1 MNSDFKVAHP
11 HSGSFFFTI
20 PCGIGIYKCW
30 LLRMGVPGVKLLEAK
45 ERSNN
50 KLNPH
55 NYGVDA

>member
-20 PCGIGIYKCW
+20 PGGIGTYKCW
-30 LLRMGVPGVKLLEAK
+30 LLRIGVPGVKLLEAK